1 MYLCGL
7 KKWETS
13 LPDSGRTPALSFSD
27 TVQVQHKERLYLRGA
42 VTA

>member
-13 LPDSGRTPALSFSD
+13 LPNLAGRLGYPFSD